1 MTAPATATPS
11 RGTVLMDLDGTISDP
26 AGGVYAS
33 FRHALEQVGRP
44 WPDDQPLAWII
55 GPPLRESFMLLLDDP
70 EKTAQALQHYRTHY
84 AAGALYDNRLY
95 TGMAEAIAALAAD
108 GFRLFVATSKL
119 VSFAEKIVQRFGLAP
134 RFERVYG
141 STLDGRI
148 DQKGDIIA
156 MCLGTEDIDP
166 ETCIMVG
173 DREHDVNG
181 ARANGL
187 DCIGVT
193 WGFGSRD
200 ELIAAQALAL
210 CERPAD
216 LVGLVCEVIDA
227 RTPAATSEA

>member
-1 MTAPATATPS
+1 MSGPASAS
-11 RGTVLMDLDGTISDP
+11 RGTVLLDLDGTISDP

-33 FRHALEQVGRP
+33 FRFAMEQVGKP
-44 WPDDQPLAWII
+44 WPEGEPLTWII

-84 AAGALYDNRLY
+84 AAGSLYDNRLY
-95 TGMAEAIAALAAD
+95 PGMAEAIGALADD

-119 VSFAEKIVQRFGLAP
+119 VSFAEKIVARFGLAP

-141 STLDGRI
+141 SSLDGRI

-156 MCLGTEDIDP
+156 LCLGTEDIDP

-193 WGFGSRD
+193 WGFGGAE
-200 ELIAAQALAL
+200 ELTAAQALAL

-216 LVGLVCEVIDA
+216 LPGLIRKVIDA
-227 RTPAATSEA
+227 RLAVLPSEA

>member
-1 MTAPATATPS
+1 MTAAH
-11 RGTVLMDLDGTISDP
+11 RGTVLMDLDGTVSDP

-33 FRHALEQVGRP
+33 FRYALERVGRP

-55 GPPLRESFMLLLDDP
+55 GPPLSESFRQLLGDR
-70 EKTAQALQHYRTHY
+70 ETSAQALQHYRTHY

-95 TGMAEAIAALAAD
+95 PGMAEAIASLSND

-119 VSFAEKIVQRFGLAP
+119 VTFAEKIVQRFGLAS

-141 STLDGRI
+141 SSLDGRI
-148 DQKGDIIA
+148 DKKGDIIA
-156 MCLGTEDIDP
+156 MCLAAEDIDP
-166 ETCIMVG
+166 ETCLMVG

-193 WGFGSRD
+193 WGYGGAD
-200 ELIAAQALAL
+200 ELTAAQALTL
-210 CERPAD
+210 CERPSD
-216 LVGLVCEVIDA
+216 LAALVSRTIAA
-227 RTPAATSEA
+227 RTPAEQPTEA